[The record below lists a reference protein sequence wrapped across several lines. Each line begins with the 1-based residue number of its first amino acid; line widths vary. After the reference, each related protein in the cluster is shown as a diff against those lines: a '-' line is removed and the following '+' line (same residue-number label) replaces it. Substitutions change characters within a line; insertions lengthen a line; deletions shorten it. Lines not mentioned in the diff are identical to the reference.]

1 MTISITIC
9 AMINIMSSNSKK
21 ISISLDQE
29 LVAYTESYRRQHN
42 LKSRSEVISEAVRAL
57 RERELIAD
65 YRTMSEDYKE
75 RPDLWVDSNL
85 ADGLEPSTEESW

>member
-1 MTISITIC
+1 MV
-9 AMINIMSSNSKK
+9 NSNSKK
-21 ISISLDQE
+21 ISISLAPE
-29 LVAYTESYRRQHN
+29 LIAYAESYQRQHN

-65 YRTMSEDYKE
+65 YKMMTREYKE
-75 RPDLWVDSNL
+75 QADFWIDSDI

>member
-1 MTISITIC
+1 M
-9 AMINIMSSNSKK
+9 NSNSKK
-21 ISISLDQE
+21 ISISLAPE
-29 LVAYTESYRRQHN
+29 LVAYTESYQRQHN

-65 YRTMSEDYKE
+65 YRAMSEDYKE
-75 RPDLWVDSNL
+75 QPDLWVDSNL